1 MIDLHCHIM
10 PNVDDGAS
18 DLNESIEMIRAQVR
32 QGVTEICLTPH
43 MRIDMF
49 CTPDERIAQEY
60 RQLVQRLEEEHIRVK
75 LQVSREYFYDS
86 EFRKRL
92 RDGKVIPMGD
102 FRVLLLEFGLEVP
115 TEILPEASNRVR
127 EAGFTPLFAH
137 VERYRAVQ
145 KDMELVKELMDMGT
159 VIQINAGALL
169 GEEGKLLKSVAWS
182 LLRKG
187 YVNVIASDAH
197 GSRERIP
204 NLRRC
209 YNLLEKEIGRKNA
222 DILLCRNPEAIL
234 RNTEE

>member
-1 MIDLHCHIM
+1 MIDLHCHIL

-18 DLNESIEMIRAQVR
+18 DLNESVEMIRAQVR

-49 CTPDERIAQEY
+49 CTPDEKIAVEY
-60 RQLVQRLEEEHIRVK
+60 RQLIQRLEEEHIRVK
-75 LQVSREYFYDS
+75 LRVSREYFYDS

-92 RDGKVIPMGD
+92 REGKVIPMGD
-102 FRVLLLEFGLEVP
+102 FHVLLLEFGLEVP
-115 TEILPEASNRVR
+115 SEILPEASKRVR

-145 KDMELVKELMDMGT
+145 KDIELVKELMDVGT

-169 GEEGKLLKSVAWS
+169 GDEGKLLKNVAWS

-197 GSRERIP
+197 GSRERTP

-209 YNLLEKEIGRKNA
+209 FNLLEKEIGRKNA